1 MQLIIAEKPSVG
13 QAIGKALHI
22 ISRKDGYLE
31 GKDYLI
37 SWCMGHLL
45 TTAYPDVYGEQYAQW
60 KLENLPIIP
69 QKWIYIPPSEER
81 KRKQYETLKKLL
93 GDTRIDGVICA
104 TDAGREGELI
114 FRHLYNYCGC
124 TKPVQRLWIS
134 SMEEEAIQ
142 EGFAKLKDGKEYDS
156 LYQAALC
163 REKADWLV
171 GLNATRL
178 FSIVYDHPLNVGR
191 VVTPT
196 LAMIVEREGRIK
208 DFKKV
213 PFYEIELDFNDFQA
227 TSKRIEGKEAADE
240 IISRCKGKTGTVI
253 SIQMEEKRIPPPHL
267 YDLTTLQREA
277 NRAFGYTAQET
288 LDCIQT
294 LYEKKLTTYP
304 RTDSK
309 YLTEDMKDTIPPLIE
324 SIKENFPF
332 SAPLAIPMNTSQ
344 IIQNDKVN
352 DHHAIIP
359 TSQVNK
365 VNLAALP
372 TNERKL
378 LTMIAM
384 RLFCA
389 VGEVSTYSET
399 TVKIQCTDIEFTA
412 KGRTVLQAGWK
423 EIERK
428 FMQQEKGCT
437 EEEKDSPVIPDLS
450 EGQEITVNEVNL
462 HKGFTSPPKRYT
474 EDTLLSAMEQ
484 AGSQDMPDDAE
495 RKGIGTPATRA
506 GILEK
511 LVDKKLIERK
521 KKNLVPTEK
530 GIRLVSI
537 LPDSVKSPVL
547 TADWETRL
555 KEIEKGRL
563 NADDFIEDITAF
575 LESLVETHAKLAGQ
589 NQDLFEDERG
599 RKEIGRCPRCNHAVY
614 EGKKNYYCSSHNCQ
628 FTMWKDDNFFQKK
641 KKTLTPQI
649 ASGLLK
655 NGSFAVKNLYSEKTG
670 KTYDATVF
678 LSDTGGKYVNYRL
691 EFTKK

>member
-1 MQLIIAEKPSVG
+1 MLYIFSRSMILLSNSPLVLNNIKRQSFYGCLFILLKKGKDNMKLIIAEKPSVG
-13 QAIGKALHI
+13 QAIGKALHVTN
-22 ISRKDGYLE
+22 RKDGYLE

-60 KLENLPIIP
+60 KLETLPIVP

-142 EGFAKLKDGKEYDS
+142 EGFVKLKDGKEYDS

-213 PFYEIELDFNDFQA
+213 PFYEIELGFNDFLA
-227 TSKRIEGKEAADE
+227 TSKRIEGREAADE

-324 SIKENFPF
+324 SIKEKFPF
-332 SAPLAIPMNTSQ
+332 SSSLAIPMNTSQ
-344 IIQNDKVN
+344 IIQNDKVS

-365 VNLAALP
+365 VHLAALP

-389 VGEVSTYSET
+389 VGEVSTHSET
-399 TVKIQCTDIEFTA
+399 TVKIRCTDIEFTA

-437 EEEKDSPVIPDLS
+437 EDEKVLPAIPDLS
-450 EGQEITVNEVNL
+450 EGQEVTVNGVNL

-484 AGSQDMPDDAE
+484 AGSDVVN
-495 RKGIGTPATRA
+495 IG
-506 GILEK
+506 
-511 LVDKKLIERK
+511 
-521 KKNLVPTEK
+521 
-530 GIRLVSI
+530 
-537 LPDSVKSPVL
+537 
-547 TADWETRL
+547 
-555 KEIEKGRL
+555 
-563 NADDFIEDITAF
+563 
-575 LESLVETHAKLAGQ
+575 
-589 NQDLFEDERG
+589 
-599 RKEIGRCPRCNHAVY
+599 
-614 EGKKNYYCSSHNCQ
+614 
-628 FTMWKDDNFFQKK
+628 
-641 KKTLTPQI
+641 
-649 ASGLLK
+649 
-655 NGSFAVKNLYSEKTG
+655 
-670 KTYDATVF
+670 
-678 LSDTGGKYVNYRL
+678 
-691 EFTKK
+691 